1 MDDLDRRID
10 KAFTMVAF
18 AANRH
23 LVDHMRR
30 MTTTLDMDLES
41 AMLWGTLAHLNV
53 AQAIRPGAPPTE
65 LLAPDGFLL
74 GAHRPVRLT
83 DLVQVTGLPKETVR
97 RKLEKL
103 RQRGKVRRTEDGLW
117 DALREGIDER
127 THAFTRE
134 SVKRLLSTARII
146 EGMLQNSRPD

>member
-74 GAHRPVRLT
+74 GAPTRSPASRSSACSALPASSRASSRIRGQTSGAWRETRRLPRWVADPPQAVMPPPFSGTIWPVT
-83 DLVQVTGLPKETVR
+83 HS
-97 RKLEKL
+97 
-103 RQRGKVRRTEDGLW
+103 
-117 DALREGIDER
+117 ASRE
-127 THAFTRE
+127 
-134 SVKRLLSTARII
+134 AR
-146 EGMLQNSRPD
+146 